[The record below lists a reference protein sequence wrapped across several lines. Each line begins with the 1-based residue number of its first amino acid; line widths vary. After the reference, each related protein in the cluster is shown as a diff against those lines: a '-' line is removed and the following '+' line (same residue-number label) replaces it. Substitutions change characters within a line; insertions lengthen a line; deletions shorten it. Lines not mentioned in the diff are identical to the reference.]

1 MKKNIMLVFGGKS
14 CEHDISLISAL
25 QVAKNID
32 EYLYNIL
39 PVYIQKNG
47 RMVYVKNFKNLNI
60 SQEKIDSKKQVSFV
74 IGSNYIYKKKLCGFV
89 KWKKID
95 CAVIVMHGKNG
106 EDGSVSGLL
115 NLCGI
120 PYTSSDILPSAV
132 CMDKHIFKCLLKQFD
147 VPVVDGIEI
156 MENDFFTNTETVID
170 RVEKEI
176 GLPVIVKPCNLGSSI
191 GIKVCCKRHELANC
205 IEFALK
211 FDKKVII
218 EEYLSNIKEINVAAM
233 KTMDGVV
240 LSNLEQPIAADDI
253 LSFENKY
260 ITSGEK
266 GGDFLKKKVDPKLP
280 KKVKTEIL
288 QIAKT
293 VYEKLD
299 FKGVVRFD
307 FILDKNSN
315 NVFLNEANSIPGS
328 LANYLFTGEGF
339 DFKEQLNKQILQGI
353 IEKEKQDAL
362 INSFESNV
370 LKGINFTKFN
380 K

>member
-1 MKKNIMLVFGGKS
+1 M
-14 CEHDISLISAL
+14 
-25 QVAKNID
+25 
-32 EYLYNIL
+32 
-39 PVYIQKNG
+39 
-47 RMVYVKNFKNLNI
+47 
-60 SQEKIDSKKQVSFV
+60 
-74 IGSNYIYKKKLCGFV
+74 
-89 KWKKID
+89 
-95 CAVIVMHGKNG
+95 
-106 EDGSVSGLL
+106 
-115 NLCGI
+115 
-120 PYTSSDILPSAV
+120 
-132 CMDKHIFKCLLKQFD
+132 
-147 VPVVDGIEI
+147 
-156 MENDFFTNTETVID
+156 
-170 RVEKEI
+170 
-176 GLPVIVKPCNLGSSI
+176 
-191 GIKVCCKRHELANC
+191 
-205 IEFALK
+205 
-211 FDKKVII
+211 II